1 MVNLVLSLAPQKEK
15 KKANISP
22 IIICYF
28 NKNIHGSSII
38 WLYMTFFWIMMKRRL
53 LKRDTFSNYI
63 GEDTIQSSARGL
75 SQC

>member
-1 MVNLVLSLAPQKEK
+1 MLNLVLSLAPQKEK

-38 WLYMTFFWIMMKRRL
+38 
-53 LKRDTFSNYI
+53 
-63 GEDTIQSSARGL
+63 
-75 SQC
+75 